1 MKQIIL
7 LSTILEL
14 PWLVLD
20 GFMEETDLQSPPKKE
35 IRSPNEEDQQ
45 EIRNFHSPKLPD
57 TKKN

>member
-1 MKQIIL
+1 MALWKKLIYS
-7 LSTILEL
+7 LS
-14 PWLVLD
+14 
-20 GFMEETDLQSPPKKE
+20 PKKE